1 MKSGSRVL
9 VLLAA
14 LLVLGG
20 CSLGGRLISAIFGSG
35 PDMAWPW
42 WATMSN
48 WRSTESRRLSPGG
61 CTIARRALL
70 LALMLAPLAACGKKG
85 PLELPSE
92 GDEDEE

>member
-1 MKSGSRVL
+1 
-9 VLLAA
+9 
-14 LLVLGG
+14 
-20 CSLGGRLISAIFGSG
+20 
-35 PDMAWPW
+35 
-42 WATMSN
+42 MSN
-48 WRSTESRRLSPGG
+48 SRSTESRRLSPGG